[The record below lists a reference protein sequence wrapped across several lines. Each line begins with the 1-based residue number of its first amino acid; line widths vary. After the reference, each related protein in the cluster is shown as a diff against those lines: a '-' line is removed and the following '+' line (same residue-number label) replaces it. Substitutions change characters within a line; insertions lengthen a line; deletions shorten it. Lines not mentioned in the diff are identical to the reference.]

1 MGRSG
6 RGGRGFGRGGRGK
19 GGQNKKNGDPNS
31 KKKDATDKKYI
42 FTLIESTVDVRVS
55 AYETT
60 LKKLYE
66 HLMKE
71 IKNHPEDVVDSLKD
85 KKVKDLDNGQ
95 SQTIELLPKDADERK
110 IEEIRM
116 INETHKMVYLQIKQE
131 ERRRTEILG
140 SNLRV
145 AYSIIFSSF
154 CDRELQ
160 NRLEHRDDFIS
171 KVENNPIELLAA
183 IKEMMHTALHEK
195 LTSPMK
201 HCGHHWEP
209 CLS

>member
-116 INETHKMVYLQIKQE
+116 INETHKMVYLQIKQK
-131 ERRRTEILG
+131 ERRRTEILVQTSG
-140 SNLRV
+140 LHIASFLPTSVTGNCKIAWNIEMILTQKLR
-145 AYSIIFSSF
+145 IIPLN
-154 CDRELQ
+154 CW
-160 NRLEHRDDFIS
+160 
-171 KVENNPIELLAA
+171 LLSR
-183 IKEMMHTALHEK
+183 K
-195 LTSPMK
+195 
-201 HCGHHWEP
+201 
-209 CLS
+209 

>member
-71 IKNHPEDVVDSLKD
+71 I
-85 KKVKDLDNGQ
+85 
-95 SQTIELLPKDADERK
+95 
-110 IEEIRM
+110 
-116 INETHKMVYLQIKQE
+116 
-131 ERRRTEILG
+131 
-140 SNLRV
+140 
-145 AYSIIFSSF
+145 
-154 CDRELQ
+154 
-160 NRLEHRDDFIS
+160 
-171 KVENNPIELLAA
+171 
-183 IKEMMHTALHEK
+183 
-195 LTSPMK
+195 
-201 HCGHHWEP
+201 
-209 CLS
+209 

>member
-6 RGGRGFGRGGRGK
+6 QGGRGFGRGGRGK

-85 KKVKDLDNGQ
+85 KNDNGQ
-95 SQTIELLPKDADERK
+95 SQIIELLPKDADERK

-145 AYSIIFSSF
+145 AYSIIFVNF

-160 NRLEHRDDFIS
+160 NQLKNRENYTS
-171 KVENNPIELLAA
+171 KIENHPIELLVG
-183 IKEMMHTALHEK
+183 IRERCIQHC
-195 LTSPMK
+195 MK
-201 HCGHHWEP
+201 I
-209 CLS
+209 

>member
-19 GGQNKKNGDPNS
+19 GGQNKKNGDPNP

-71 IKNHPEDVVDSLKD
+71 IKSHPEDVVYSLKD
-85 KKVKDLDNGQ
+85 KK
-95 SQTIELLPKDADERK
+95 
-110 IEEIRM
+110 
-116 INETHKMVYLQIKQE
+116 
-131 ERRRTEILG
+131 
-140 SNLRV
+140 
-145 AYSIIFSSF
+145 
-154 CDRELQ
+154 
-160 NRLEHRDDFIS
+160 
-171 KVENNPIELLAA
+171 
-183 IKEMMHTALHEK
+183 
-195 LTSPMK
+195 
-201 HCGHHWEP
+201 
-209 CLS
+209 

>member
-31 KKKDATDKKYI
+31 KDKDATDKKYI

-85 KKVKDLDNGQ
+85 KKLKNLIMVRVR
-95 SQTIELLPKDADERK
+95 LLNYSP
-110 IEEIRM
+110 RM
-116 INETHKMVYLQIKQE
+116 LMKGKL
-131 ERRRTEILG
+131 RR
-140 SNLRV
+140 
-145 AYSIIFSSF
+145 
-154 CDRELQ
+154 
-160 NRLEHRDDFIS
+160 
-171 KVENNPIELLAA
+171 
-183 IKEMMHTALHEK
+183 
-195 LTSPMK
+195 
-201 HCGHHWEP
+201 
-209 CLS
+209 

>member
-6 RGGRGFGRGGRGK
+6 WGGRGFGRGGRGK
-19 GGQNKKNGDPNS
+19 GGQSKKNNESNS
-31 KKKDATDKKYI
+31 NKKDATDKKYI

-71 IKNHPEDVVDSLKD
+71 IKNH
-85 KKVKDLDNGQ
+85 NGQ

-116 INETHKMVYLQIKQE
+116 INEMHKMVYLQIK
-131 ERRRTEILG
+131 
-140 SNLRV
+140 
-145 AYSIIFSSF
+145 
-154 CDRELQ
+154 
-160 NRLEHRDDFIS
+160 
-171 KVENNPIELLAA
+171 
-183 IKEMMHTALHEK
+183 
-195 LTSPMK
+195 
-201 HCGHHWEP
+201 
-209 CLS
+209 

>member
-1 MGRSG
+1 M
-6 RGGRGFGRGGRGK
+6 
-19 GGQNKKNGDPNS
+19 
-31 KKKDATDKKYI
+31 
-42 FTLIESTVDVRVS
+42 DVCVS

-145 AYSIIFSSF
+145 AYSIIFATF

-160 NRLEHRDDFIS
+160 N
-171 KVENNPIELLAA
+171 
-183 IKEMMHTALHEK
+183 
-195 LTSPMK
+195 
-201 HCGHHWEP
+201 
-209 CLS
+209 

>member
-1 MGRSG
+1 M
-6 RGGRGFGRGGRGK
+6 
-19 GGQNKKNGDPNS
+19 
-31 KKKDATDKKYI
+31 
-42 FTLIESTVDVRVS
+42 IESTVDVRVS

-116 INETHKMVYLQIKQE
+116 INETHNF
-131 ERRRTEILG
+131 G
-140 SNLRV
+140 
-145 AYSIIFSSF
+145 IFA
-154 CDRELQ
+154 
-160 NRLEHRDDFIS
+160 N
-171 KVENNPIELLAA
+171 
-183 IKEMMHTALHEK
+183 
-195 LTSPMK
+195 
-201 HCGHHWEP
+201 
-209 CLS
+209 